1 MECKCTTTKETE
13 QIIKI
18 PQNKKL
24 IWVRQDIHKDSENKL
39 PFHKFS
45 NKLHM

>member
-1 MECKCTTTKETE
+1 MNY
-13 QIIKI
+13 KI

-24 IWVRQDIHKDSENKL
+24 IWVRQDFHKDPKTKR
-39 PFHKFS
+39 PFYKFS